1 MHLMMYRIRPDVGG
15 IVHTHAPYATALA
28 VLGLPIPAVHYEIAL
43 LAVDQIPVVPY
54 ATYGTADLA
63 EHVRAAIG
71 DAHAALLANHGTIAL
86 GPTLAAA
93 ATFTQILEFLA
104 TLYYRARL
112 LGDPVILPREEIL
125 RVRDKLITRTRT
137 TT

>member
-1 MHLMMYRIRPDVGG
+1 M
-15 IVHTHAPYATALA
+15 
-28 VLGLPIPAVHYEIAL
+28 
-43 LAVDQIPVVPY
+43 
-54 ATYGTADLA
+54 
-63 EHVRAAIG
+63 RAAIG

-125 RVRDKLITRTRT
+125 RVRDKLIKRAHTTPRRSRKSKVTPSVRRRRKSGHPSDARPPRT
-137 TT
+137 